1 MTTKVLILDPH
12 AEAYRDRLK
21 AEFPSLQFVLSHTM
35 AELPA
40 DLADIDVLISFGIE
54 LKNDFFQRAN
64 RLKWVQCLATGVDHL
79 LRQPE
84 LNPTVLLTSG
94 RGIHGEPM
102 RETVLYLMQ
111 GVSRNVARLVEDN
124 KAHVWDRR
132 FYNLLYGRTAV
143 VVGIGVVGIAV
154 GQLLKAFGMHVIG
167 LTRTPREVEGFDEML
182 PVDRLHAVAARAD
195 FLINILPAT
204 AENAQIFNGKLFAAM
219 KPSAY
224 YINAGRGQTTDEAAL
239 IAALQQRR
247 IAGAGLD
254 VFQTEPLP
262 ASSPLWALP
271 NVFIT
276 PHLGGYTADYEDLIM
291 PLIAENLRLYMAGR
305 PSEMQNIVKR

>member
-1 MTTKVLILDPH
+1 MNKVLVVDQNAAI
-12 AEAYRDRLK
+12 YRDRLQ
-21 AEFPSLQFVLSHTM
+21 AEFPALQIL
-35 AELPA
+35 AARGGKELPQ
-40 DLADIDVLISFGIE
+40 DLSDVEVLIGFGMGLPE
-54 LKNDFFQRAN
+54 DFYRRASG
-64 RLKWVQCLATGVDHL
+64 LKWVQCLATGVDHL

-84 LNPTVLLTSG
+84 LNRATILTSG
-94 RGIHGEPM
+94 RGIHGAPM

-111 GVSRNVARLVEDN
+111 GISRNVARLVEDN

-132 FYNLLYGRTAV
+132 FYNLLHGRTAV
-143 VVGIGVVGIAV
+143 IVGIGVVGIAI
-154 GQLLKAFGMHVIG
+154 GQLLKAFGMCVIG
-167 LTRTPREVEGFDEML
+167 LTRTPREVEGFDEVL
-182 PVDRLHAVAARAD
+182 PMAQLHAAAARAD
-195 FLINILPAT
+195 YLINILPAT

-224 YINAGRGQTTDEAAL
+224 YINAGRGQTTDETAL
-239 IAALQQRR
+239 IEALQQRR

-276 PHLGGYTADYEDLIM
+276 PHLGGYTADYEDLIT
-291 PLIAENLRLYMAGR
+291 PLISENLRLYMAGR
-305 PSEMQNIVKR
+305 QSEMQNIVKR

>member
-1 MTTKVLILDPH
+1 MNKVLVIDQN
-12 AEAYRDRLK
+12 AAIYRDRLR
-21 AEFPSLQFVLSHTM
+21 AEFLALEVL
-35 AELPA
+35 AARDGKELPQ
-40 DLADIDVLISFGIE
+40 DLSDVEVLISFAMG
-54 LKNDFFQRAN
+54 LPQDFFRPATG
-64 RLKWVQCLATGVDHL
+64 LKWLQCLATGVDHL
-79 LRQPE
+79 LRRPD
-84 LNPTVLLTSG
+84 LSPVVLLTSG
-94 RGIHGEPM
+94 RGVHGAPM

-124 KAHVWDRR
+124 KAHFWERR

-143 VVGIGVVGIAV
+143 VVGIGVVGIAI
-154 GQLLKAFGMHVIG
+154 GQLLKAFDMQVIG

-182 PVDRLHAVAARAD
+182 PMAQLHDAAAARAD
-195 FLINILPAT
+195 YLINVLPAT
-204 AENAQIFNGKLFAAM
+204 AENAHIFNGKLFAAM

-239 IAALQQRR
+239 IEALQQRR

-254 VFQTEPLP
+254 VFETEPLP
-262 ASSPLWALP
+262 PTSPLWALP

-291 PLIAENLRLYMAGR
+291 PLIAGNLRLYMAGR
-305 PSEMQNIVKR
+305 QSEMQNIVTR